1 MEGGDISMSTVDERV
16 VNMRFNNSQ
25 FESGVKSTIASLDNL
40 AKKLSMQGTTKGLAD
55 VSNSAKN
62 TAPALSGMASGVEN
76 ISSKFNALH
85 AIGFTVIQSLTNTA
99 MGLGQKVLGGIL
111 DPLIAGGKQRALTI
125 EQAKFQFKG
134 LGMSVADTMAS
145 AKAAVLGT
153 SYGLADAAKA
163 ASMFGASGMRAGP
176 AMVSSLRAIAGVAA
190 MTGSAYSDISDVF
203 TSVSGN
209 GRLMGSDLLRLSA
222 RGVNAAATLSKSL
235 GKPESVIRD
244 MVTSGDISFKMFS
257 DAMDQ
262 AFGKH
267 AADANQTFM
276 GSLANMKAAL
286 SRTGADVA
294 TPSYEAMRKVL
305 NAITPVI
312 DNIHKALMPV
322 IDAFGKFVNLNA
334 DKVVGSLK
342 GLNFSGLSKSIP
354 SILNSIKNIFV
365 AIQTAFAPIKNAF
378 QEIFPP
384 GAKKPIEDIA
394 KSIQN
399 FTARLKMGETTAN
412 NVRRTFAGI
421 FAIFDIGRQIVQK
434 LVGMFGELFGSTGVS
449 SGGILNFTGNIGDF
463 LVKIDQAIKR
473 GQGLTKFFDTL
484 KTILLVP
491 IGLIKAFGTYLMSAF
506 DGVKGL
512 DTSGFGALGGKI
524 QSGFAPL
531 AKLGNMITSVW
542 TKVGT
547 AFKAVWNF
555 FAPLASALA
564 TEFKNIATKITDAVK
579 TLSPQDITSM
589 INTGLFAGL
598 VLILKNFT
606 NRVTGLFTGQSKFTL
621 ISSMKASLSMLTQSL
636 RVMQGVLKAQTLLMI
651 AAAIGILAISVVA
664 LSRIDPKKLA
674 TSLLAMGIMFKEL
687 DAAGAALQ
695 VMAKRGDSG
704 KMLIIAGA
712 MILMAIA
719 VDVLASAVKKLADLN
734 WSQLSKGLIGVTVL
748 LGAMSGAVRLMGT
761 NTGRMI
767 STGAGLMLLAVGI
780 RILVGAVTNLSGLS
794 WGQMTKGLVGVGAL
808 LTELTLF
815 TKFSEANKGGLAQG
829 AGLILLAV
837 GIKILASAMTTFA
850 SFSWEQIAR
859 GLVGMGGGLALMTA
873 ALMLI
878 PPSSILS
885 AAAVLVVAASLGM
898 IATALGTMGGM
909 SWEVIGKGLVSMAG
923 AMTLIA
929 AALILI
935 PPTSL
940 LSAAAVLV
948 VAASLGMI
956 ATALGTMGGMSWEA
970 IGKGLIVLAGSLGII
985 ALALY
990 AMEGGLLGAAALVVV
1005 AGSLRILLPVI
1016 QAFAGMSWEEIG
1028 KGLAMLAGIFVILG
1042 VAGLLLTPVIPTLL
1056 GLGIAI
1062 GLIGAAVMM
1071 AGVGILLFS
1080 IGLTAISVAGAAAT
1094 VAIVGIV
1101 AGLIGLIPMV
1111 IKEIGIGLVLFA
1123 QVIATSGPAIMMAMT
1138 AVLMAII
1145 GTINTVAPAI
1155 ISSFVRIVMM
1165 ILAALVVLS
1174 PALVAAGFKM
1184 LMDLL
1189 TGIQNNIGQIV
1200 TTVGNIIVNFLNA
1213 LASRLPSIITAGVNV
1228 IVAFLSGIGNPSN
1241 IKKLLDAAA
1250 NTIVNF
1256 VNGLSQ
1262 AIDAHAE
1269 DIGRAAGKL
1278 AVSLAKGLV
1287 HGLGGAIREVSKSI
1301 GGWGG
1306 AIIGKLADA
1315 FGVKSPSRKTY
1326 AFGINLGK
1334 GLSNGLNSYS
1344 SLASK
1349 SAAGVG
1355 NAAIDSMRKS
1365 ISGMSDLVTGP
1376 IDIQPTIKP
1385 VMDLTDV
1392 HQGAGVIGSLLSA
1405 QQQIPVGTAYSNNVS
1420 TGYSEKQAALAV
1432 PGTFVQSQA
1441 KMLKDNIQAMTLAIA
1456 SKPVNV
1462 KDQTSSPR
1470 PVEFHI
1476 GTIQDGDSLLRRAR
1490 ANDQML
1496 SLAEGGDSPQIVGIG
1511 L

>member
-1 MEGGDISMSTVDERV
+1 MSTVDERV

-40 AKKLSMQGTTKGLAD
+40 AKKLSMQGSTKGIAD
-55 VSNSAKN
+55 VSNAAKN
-62 TAPALSGMASGVEN
+62 APSSFAGMAAGVDN
-76 ISSKFNALH
+76 ISSRFNAMG
-85 AIGFTVIQSLTNTA
+85 AIGFSVIQNLTNSA
-99 MGLGQKVLGGIL
+99 MGLGKKVLSGIL
-111 DPLIAGGKQRALTI
+111 DPLVAGGKQRALTI

-134 LGMSVADTMAS
+134 LGMSVTDTMAS

-235 GKPESVIRD
+235 HKPEADIRD
-244 MVTSGDISFKMFS
+244 MVTKGQISFKMFS

-286 SRTGADVA
+286 SRTGADIA

-305 NAITPVI
+305 NGITPVI
-312 DNIHKALMPV
+312 DNIHKALMPL
-322 IDAFGKFVNLNA
+322 IDAFGKFVNLNS
-334 DKVVGSLK
+334 DNITKSLK

-354 SILNSIKNIFV
+354 SILNSIKNIFA

-394 KSIQN
+394 KSIEK
-399 FTARLKMGETTAN
+399 FTSKLKMGETTAN

-421 FAIFDIGRQIVQK
+421 FAIFDIGWQIVQK
-434 LVGMFGELFGSTGVS
+434 LVTMFGNLFGSTGVS

-463 LVKIDQAIKR
+463 LVKIDQALKR
-473 GQGLTKFFDTL
+473 GQGLTNFFNKL
-484 KTILLVP
+484 GTILMVP

-531 AKLGNMITSVW
+531 AKLGKMITNVW

-564 TEFKNIATKITDAVK
+564 TEFKNIATKITDALK

-598 VLILKNFT
+598 ILILKNFT

-621 ISSMKASLSMLTQSL
+621 ISSMKASFSMLTQSL

-651 AAAIGILAISVVA
+651 AAAIGILAISIVA

-674 TSLLAMGIMFKEL
+674 TSLVAMGLMFKEL
-687 DAAGAALQ
+687 EAAGTALQ
-695 VMAKRGDSG
+695 VMAKRGDAG
-704 KMLIIAGA
+704 KMLVMAGA

-748 LGAMSGAVRLMGT
+748 LGAMSGAVRLMGS
-761 NTGRMI
+761 NTGRMV
-767 STGAGLMLLAVGI
+767 STGAGLMILAIGI
-780 RILVGAVTNLSGLS
+780 RILVGAVTKLSGLT
-794 WGQMTKGLVGVGAL
+794 WGEMTKGLVGVGAL
-808 LTELTLF
+808 LTALTLF
-815 TKFSEANKGGLAQG
+815 TKFSEANKGGIAQG
-829 AGLILLAV
+829 AGLILLAI
-837 GIKILASAMTTFA
+837 GIKILASAMSTFA
-850 SFSWEQIAR
+850 SFSWDQIAR
-859 GLVGMGGGLALMTA
+859 GLAGMGGGLTLMTA

-1071 AGVGILLFS
+1071 AGVGIFLFS
-1080 IGLTAISVAGAAAT
+1080 IGLTAISLAGAAAT

-1111 IKEIGIGLVLFA
+1111 MKEIGIGLVLFA
-1123 QVIATSGPAIMMAMT
+1123 QVIATSGPAIT
-1138 AVLMAII
+1138 MAITTVLLALI
-1145 GTINTVAPAI
+1145 TAIRTITPA
-1155 ISSFVRIVMM
+1155 VVTTLVQLIVMLVTT
-1165 ILAALVVLS
+1165 LANAT
-1174 PALVAAGFKM
+1174 PTLVAAGMRM
-1184 LMDLL
+1184 LIGLL
-1189 TGIQNNIGQIV
+1189 TGIRNNIYQIV
-1200 TTVGNIIVNFLNA
+1200 TIAMDILTRFLNGV
-1213 LASRLPSIITAGVNV
+1213 ASRLPSVISAGVNI
-1228 IVAFLSGIGNPSN
+1228 IVAFIQGMANSSVKISN
-1241 IKKLLDAAA
+1241 AA
-1250 NTIVNF
+1250 F
-1256 VNGLSQ
+1256 Q
-1262 AIDAHAE
+1262 AIITFINGISVAIDKNAE
-1269 DIGRAAGKL
+1269 PLGRAAGKL
-1278 AVSLAKGLV
+1278 AVSLGRGLKN
-1287 HGLGGAIREVSKSI
+1287 GIGGAIREAAKGV
-1301 GGWGG
+1301 GGPVGFLLN
-1306 AIIGKLADA
+1306 KMADA
-1315 FGVKSPSRKTY
+1315 MGVKSPSTKTF
-1326 AFGINLGK
+1326 AFGVNLVRGI
-1334 GLSNGLNSYS
+1334 SNGLDSYS
-1344 SLASK
+1344 SVASK
-1349 SAAGVG
+1349 SAENVG
-1355 NAAIDSMRKS
+1355 HSAINAMRKS
-1365 ISGMSDLVTGP
+1365 ISGISDAVSENMDT
-1376 IDIQPTIKP
+1376 QPTIRP
-1385 VMDLTDV
+1385 VLDLTSVKKD
-1392 HQGAGVIGSLLSA
+1392 AGLLGSLLPS
-1405 QQQIPVGTAYSNNVS
+1405 QQIPVSSTYSNTKNVS
-1420 TGYSEKQAALAV
+1420 PAYSEKQASLAV

-1456 SKPVNV
+1456 SKPVASTD
-1462 KDQTSSPR
+1462 KGSPR